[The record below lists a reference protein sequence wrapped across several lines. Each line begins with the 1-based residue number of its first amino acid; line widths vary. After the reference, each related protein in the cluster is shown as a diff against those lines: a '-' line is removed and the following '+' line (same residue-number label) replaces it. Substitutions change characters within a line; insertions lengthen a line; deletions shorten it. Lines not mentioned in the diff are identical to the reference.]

1 MAPPE
6 KRALPNDKKKKSPHS
21 RRLFSKKSRQRPTL
35 PHGFP
40 CSTIGSEE
48 LNFRVRDGIGCG
60 LFDVATGNL
69 GSSPYARFPPEGSAW
84 KFRLFAVRERL
95 ATRILGA
102 SSSPSGAERRR
113 T

>member
-1 MAPPE
+1 M
-6 KRALPNDKKKKSPHS
+6 KSLAFE
-21 RRLFSKKSRQRPTL
+21 RRKSRQRPTL

-69 GSSPYARFPPEGSAW
+69 GSSPSGIRNWGVPRRIFVTLA
-84 KFRLFAVRERL
+84 LFASDSQPESWAR
-95 ATRILGA
+95 AHC
-102 SSSPSGAERRR
+102 SSARRAIEL
-113 T
+113 